1 MEAGSLDPAIE
12 EALVLNR
19 TSAAV
24 LGFVIAVGC
33 FATTSAQA
41 GRRYINAR
49 SASDPASATQP
60 PFSGAVVVGNTAYLS
75 GVLGTGDTPEAAATT
90 GLNNLKAALTA
101 SGMTMDDLVFVQ
113 VFSPDVATNYDPF
126 NKVYRGMFKQEFP
139 ARAFIGSGTLIQNAK
154 YEVLGIAVKR

>member
-1 MEAGSLDPAIE
+1 M
-12 EALVLNR
+12 LNR

-24 LGFVIAVGC
+24 LGFVIGAGC
-33 FATTSAQA
+33 FASTTAQQPS
-41 GRRYINAR
+41 RRYINER
-49 SASDPASATQP
+49 SASNPANATQP
-60 PFSGAVVVGNTAYLS
+60 PFSGAVVVGNTAYIS

-90 GLNNLKAALTA
+90 GLNNLKTSLEA

-126 NKVYRGMFKQEFP
+126 NKVYRAMFKQQFP